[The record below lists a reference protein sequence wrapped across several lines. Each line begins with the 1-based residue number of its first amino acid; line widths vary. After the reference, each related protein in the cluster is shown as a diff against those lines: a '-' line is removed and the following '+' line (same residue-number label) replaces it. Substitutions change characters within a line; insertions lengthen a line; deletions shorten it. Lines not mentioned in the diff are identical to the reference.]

1 MNSKRTLED
10 QIADLQ
16 RSIDEMKP
24 RSHERVEA
32 YARLKALRTKWLKK
46 KLGFRFRRSTWNRP
60 AA

>member
-1 MNSKRTLED
+1 MNKKRTLDE

-16 RSIDEMKP
+16 RRIDEMKP

-32 YARLKALRTKWLKK
+32 YAKLKALRTKWLKK
-46 KLGFRFRRSTWNRP
+46 KLNFRFRRSTCSRP